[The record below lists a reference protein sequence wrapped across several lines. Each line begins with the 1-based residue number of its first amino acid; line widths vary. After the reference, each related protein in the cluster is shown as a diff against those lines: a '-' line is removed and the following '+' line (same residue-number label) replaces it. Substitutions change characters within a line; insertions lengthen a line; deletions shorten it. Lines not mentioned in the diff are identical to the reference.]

1 MYQFY
6 YSLEY
11 TFKQHC
17 KLLPDFSLST
27 TRIFYFSYHWKIL
40 KTRHEYVTL
49 SSEKL
54 CCKTFTI
61 FSHFIKQ
68 ANVEK

>member
-54 CCKTFTI
+54 
-61 FSHFIKQ
+61 
-68 ANVEK
+68 